1 MINVLF
7 FARVRDELGVSEL
20 SFSLPD
26 HVHNLSQFTEALIAA
41 NPAFKSVLSQ
51 PSILVAVNQE
61 MASATTTVEDGD
73 EIAYFPPVTGG

>member
-1 MINVLF
+1 MITVLF
-7 FARVRDELGVSEL
+7 FARVRDELGLAEL
-20 SFSLPD
+20 TVELPD
-26 HVHNLSQFTEALIAA
+26 HVHNLSQFTESLIAA